1 MGENEK
7 EKSLIKVSKKDN
19 IFSKIF
25 YFIKSFFKK
34 QNKDTDIITRESVS
48 ESRDDTKEETFE
60 SYIKNIETKEN
71 KLLKLQKLYRNGEI
85 KEENLTAI
93 QIKDLCD
100 LYDRQIE
107 SLKRSNEYRKQR
119 LLINKQ
125 NFIQKN
131 VTK

>member
-1 MGENEK
+1 MVENKK

-25 YFIKSFFKK
+25 YCIKSFFKK
-34 QNKDTDIITRESVS
+34 QNKDTDIITEKSIRESI
-48 ESRDDTKEETFE
+48 DNTKEETFE

-100 LYDRQIE
+100 LYDTQIE
-107 SLKRSNEYRKQR
+107 RLKRSNEYRKKR
-119 LLINKQ
+119 LLISKQ